1 MPVQQTIRIMWCQPI
16 LLYFSEKKI
25 RKYNQ
30 MYKKAYLS
38 ETKMKQ
44 LSENN
49 SLKAFAVKLFRKSF
63 TKYEKLY
70 LLYMSDN
77 RELHQIAKAASSKLY
92 RDFEKIKAKGIPQWD
107 AAKKK
112 PLVFSKRIQRLK
124 TFYEHFS
131 SWEKESLKGRKDL
144 VSTIKRLRNFA
155 DLYKK
160 LSMIKAE

>member
-1 MPVQQTIRIMWCQPI
+1 MLIEFVIIMETEFESEAIKLEQEAQQKV
-16 LLYFSEKKI
+16 S
-25 RKYNQ
+25 
-30 MYKKAYLS
+30 KAIS
-38 ETKMKQ
+38 AIEV
-44 LSENN
+44 
-49 SLKAFAVKLFRKSF
+49 A
-63 TKYEKLY
+63 
-70 LLYMSDN
+70 
-77 RELHQIAKAASSKLY
+77 ISK
-92 RDFEKIKAKGIPQWD
+92 WD